1 MDRCKD
7 GRTDRRTNPILQE
20 PSSRGWGSKKL
31 NELVFPSSFIHL
43 INSYL
48 TDQYQF
54 VQIEDKK
61 SALAQVMCGVPQGS
75 ILGPILLNYINYISY
90 IKYLHLHLHLH
101 QVRVLNSL
109 TALARIKDVKLKLKV
124 HLIVL
129 TLYSTLFSRYCAALN
144 RQN

>member
-1 MDRCKD
+1 
-7 GRTDRRTNPILQE
+7 
-20 PSSRGWGSKKL
+20 
-31 NELVFPSSFIHL
+31 
-43 INSYL
+43 
-48 TDQYQF
+48 
-54 VQIEDKK
+54 
-61 SALAQVMCGVPQGS
+61 MCGVPQGS

-90 IKYLHLHLHLH
+90 IKCLHLHLHLH